1 MVTQPLVAVYFSGL
15 RVKNYRY
22 RAFISYSH
30 ADERWGDWLQR
41 ALESYRVPEALVGK
55 ETPLGPAPRRL
66 SPIFRDRDDFP
77 AAGNLN
83 NAIQEALAESRFQ
96 IVICSPNAAKSR
108 WVNEEIK
115 LFKRLHGQDRTLAV
129 IVAGEPGASAIQGR
143 EEEECFPPGLRFRV
157 DENGALTGEPAEP
170 IAADARAEGD
180 GRRQAVTKLAAG
192 LLGVSLD
199 DLVQR
204 EAARRARWARRV
216 MAGSAAIV
224 GAMAA
229 LTVTAVSARR
239 DAQTMRGHAENLI
252 EFMLTDLRDRLEPVG
267 KLDVLQSVGEKA
279 LDYYGQQN
287 LKRLD
292 GDTLNR
298 RARALLLVGNI
309 HQRRND
315 LGAALEAYEAA
326 AATTKEQLRRA
337 PDDPQRIFDH
347 AQAVFYV
354 GYIATER
361 GDLAAAGERFQD
373 YYRLAQRLV
382 AIDPDNPDW
391 RLEVAYATSN
401 LGSVKLNAG
410 DYDAAAP
417 FFEETVAIRRA
428 LHEAAPDDEK
438 LAYAFAYALSWL
450 AYNDLLR
457 GHYADT
463 IAAIAEQI
471 SLYDPMLR
479 KNPENFTVLND
490 LVLARRRLGE
500 AYLALGNLA
509 SARTALSTAMEMA
522 DRLLVWE
529 PDEARWAAI
538 AVYVEADL
546 SLLLEFE
553 GDFQGAVAASSK
565 AVSLASALH
574 AGGSDLANV
583 RSALGFALVRRV
595 ATGGEMEGREQAALE
610 LAALLGETA
619 ADPAPREFGLIGE
632 AALTLARFE
641 AERSGSEK
649 ALNYVDLGVS
659 QLSSNENKLS
669 ALSRMALAGLYLEA
683 GDAESAWRI
692 CAGLDKLGLRRPDY
706 VKFKKRLQSIGE

>member
-1 MVTQPLVAVYFSGL
+1 MKDF
-15 RVKNYRY
+15 KY

-41 ALESYRVPEALVGK
+41 ALESYRVPDALVGK

-115 LFKRLHGQDRTLAV
+115 LFKRLGGQDRTLAV
-129 IVAGEPGASAIQGR
+129 IVAGEPGASAIPGR
-143 EEEECFPPGLRFRV
+143 EEEECFPPALRLRV
-157 DENGALTGEPAEP
+157 DENGALTSEPAEP

-180 GRRQAVTKLAAG
+180 GRRQALTKLAAG

-224 GAMAA
+224 GAMGA

-309 HQRRND
+309 HQRSND

-326 AATTKEQLRRA
+326 AATTEEQLRRA
-337 PDDPQRIFDH
+337 PDDAQRIFDH

-354 GYIATER
+354 GFIAIER
-361 GDLAAAGERFQD
+361 GDLAAAGERYQD
-373 YYRLAQRLV
+373 YYRLARRLV
-382 AIDPDNPDW
+382 AIDPDNPKW
-391 RLEVAYATSN
+391 RLELAYATSN
-401 LGSVKLNAG
+401 LGSVKYNAG
-410 DYDAAAP
+410 EYDDAAL
-417 FFEETVAIRRA
+417 FFEESVAIRRA
-428 LHEAAPDDEK
+428 LHQAAPDDEK
-438 LAYAFAYALSWL
+438 PAYAFAYALSWL

-457 GHYADT
+457 GHFTST
-463 IAAIAEQI
+463 ITAITEQI

-490 LVLARRRLGE
+490 LMTARRYLGE
-500 AYLALGNLA
+500 AYLDLGELGQA
-509 SARTALSTAMEMA
+509 ETALYAAKELA
-522 DRLLVWE
+522 DRLLQRE
-529 PDEARWAAI
+529 PDEARWAVG
-538 AVYVEADL
+538 AVYVEEDL
-546 SLLLEFE
+546 SLLQEFK
-553 GDFQGAVAASSK
+553 GDSLGAAAAAERAVLLARRTSSSGTGT
-565 AVSLASALH
+565 V
-574 AGGSDLANV
+574 NV
-583 RSALGFALVRRV
+583 R
-595 ATGGEMEGREQAALE
+595 AALAYA
-610 LAALLGETA
+610 LARYVAVRGGDLKA
-619 ADPAPREFGLIGE
+619 RGE
-632 AALTLARFE
+632 AALDLASILTEWIDASTTRDYQLIGRTALE
-641 AERSGSEK
+641 LVRYETERGDIEK
-649 ALNYVDLGVS
+649 ARDYVDLAVS
-659 QLSSNENKLS
+659 TLSSREDRLPVS
-669 ALSRMALAGLYLEA
+669 TRLALAELYLEA
-683 GDAESAWRI
+683 GDIENARRI
-692 CAGLDKLGLRRPDY
+692 STGLDTLGLKRPDY
-706 VKFKKRLQSIGE
+706 LKFKERLQSTGE

>member
-1 MVTQPLVAVYFSGL
+1 M
-15 RVKNYRY
+15 KNYRY

-41 ALESYRVPEALVGK
+41 ALESYRVPDALVGK

-66 SPIFRDRDDFP
+66 TPIFRDRDDLP
-77 AAGNLN
+77 AAGSLN

-96 IVICSPNAAKSR
+96 IVICSPNAARSR

-115 LFKRLHGQDRTLAV
+115 LFKTLHGQDRTLAV
-129 IVAGEPGASAIQGR
+129 IVAGEPGASAIPGR
-143 EEEECFPPGLRFRV
+143 EEEECFPPALRFRV
-157 DENGALTGEPAEP
+157 DENGALTDEPAEP
-170 IAADARAEGD
+170 IAADARAQGD

-199 DLVQR
+199 DLVHR
-204 EAARRARWARRV
+204 EAARRTRQARLV
-216 MAGSAAIV
+216 MTGSAAIV

-239 DAQTMRGHAENLI
+239 DAQTMRGHAETLI

-326 AATTKEQLRRA
+326 AATTAEQLRRA
-337 PDDPQRIFDH
+337 PDDAQRIFDH
-347 AQAVFYV
+347 AQAVFWV

-361 GDLAAAGERFQD
+361 GDLITAGERFQD

-382 AIDPDNPDW
+382 AIDPDNPKW

-401 LGSVKLNAG
+401 LGGVKHNAG
-410 DYDAAAP
+410 EYDEAARYY
-417 FFEETVAIRRA
+417 EETVAIRRT

-438 LAYAFAYALSWL
+438 MAYAFAYALSWL
-450 AYNDLLR
+450 AFNDLLR
-457 GHYADT
+457 GHFTST
-463 IAAIAEQI
+463 IAAITEQI

-490 LVLARRRLGE
+490 LMTARRRQGE
-500 AYLALGNLA
+500 AYLDLGDLGQTG
-509 SARTALSTAMEMA
+509 TALSAAKEIA
-522 DRLLVWE
+522 DKLLAWE
-529 PDEARWAAI
+529 PDEAKWATGAAYI
-538 AVYVEADL
+538 EVAH
-546 SLLLEFE
+546 SLLMEFG
-553 GDFQGAVAASSK
+553 GDVPSAVAAADR
-565 AVSLASALH
+565 AVSLARKFRT
-574 AGGSDLANV
+574 GGKDPVNV
-583 RSALGFALVRRV
+583 GIALGFALARRV
-595 ATGGEMEGREQAALE
+595 AIRGDIQARGQAASE
-610 LAALLGETA
+610 LAALLSETI

-641 AERSGSEK
+641 SERDDPEK
-649 ALNYVDLGVS
+649 ARDYVDLGIS
-659 QLSSNENKLS
+659 KLSSREDKLS
-669 ALSRMALAGLYLEA
+669 VWARLALAELYLEA
-683 GDAESAWRI
+683 GDIGNARRI
-692 CAGLDKLGLRRPDY
+692 SEDLDTLGLKRPDY
-706 VKFKKRLQSIGE
+706 LKFKERLQSAGQ